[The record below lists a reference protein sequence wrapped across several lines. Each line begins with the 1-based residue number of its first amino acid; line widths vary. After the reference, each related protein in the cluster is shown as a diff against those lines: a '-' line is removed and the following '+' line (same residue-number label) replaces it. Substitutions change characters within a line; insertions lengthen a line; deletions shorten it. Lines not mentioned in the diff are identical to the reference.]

1 MLLYRYRSCGT
12 GKTKLVTNIHGSQK
26 ELAEYLIDSDY
37 YTLNFHFI
45 NLKGINNTFYYSNS
59 S

>member
-12 GKTKLVTNIHGSQK
+12 GKSKLVTNIHGPQK

-45 NLKGINNTFYYSNS
+45 DLQGIIDTFYLFN
-59 S
+59 